1 MGVVLGSISSISS
14 CSVKYWIELV
24 WIRGGI
30 LIEGIPFGVRS
41 RSYWWLRAPV
51 ADSCYSVYS
60 GQLPWRVSVTE
71 LGLNGQ
77 VCGFVL
83 ARRAPVRTFYTSN
96 GGLLRDSSVNIS
108 IVRYS
113 GV

>member
-1 MGVVLGSISSISS
+1 M
-14 CSVKYWIELV
+14 
-24 WIRGGI
+24 

-41 RSYWWLRAPV
+41 RSCWWLRAPV

-60 GQLPWRVSVTE
+60 GQLPWSMSVTE

-96 GGLLRDSSVNIS
+96 GGLLRDSSVITQQ
-108 IVRYS
+108 S
-113 GV
+113 GTLVFRWCTGVDLAASGSFRLVLESG

>member
-1 MGVVLGSISSISS
+1 M
-14 CSVKYWIELV
+14 
-24 WIRGGI
+24 

-41 RSYWWLRAPV
+41 RSCWWLRAPV

-60 GQLPWRVSVTE
+60 GQLPWSMSVTE

-96 GGLLRDSSVNIS
+96 GGLLRDSSVTDNS
-108 IVRYS
+108 QVLWCLD
-113 GV
+113 GVQVLIEPDLDRLD